1 MEGTVLFNLI
11 KNIISFYVDGFRS
24 MQLGKKLWA
33 IIFIKIFILF
43 VIIKLL
49 FFPNVLKENF
59 KNDQER
65 SSYILDQLTQTNP

>member
-1 MEGTVLFNLI
+1 MI

>member
-1 MEGTVLFNLI
+1 MFNLI